1 MALAFYEE
9 VLHFVL
15 QVLHYLLQAAF
26 RLFFIKNRVLPPF
39 SRTKLL
45 RMQQM
50 PPSSVFSLSPSLL

>member
-15 QVLHYLLQAAF
+15 QVLHLMLQEAF
-26 RLFFIKNRVLPPF
+26 RPFFIKNRVLPPF

-45 RMQQM
+45 RVQQVL
-50 PPSSVFSLSPSLL
+50 SSPVFSSPPSLL